1 MSSFFG
7 KSEPTEFV
15 FDDDEVVEPDPVV
28 NESVEVPE
36 KVEPDVTDVPAEK
49 ADRRGKAV
57 GGSDYTFYGDF

>member
-7 KSEPTEFV
+7 KSEPTEYV
-15 FDDDEVVEPDPVV
+15 FDDEGVVEQEEVV

-36 KVEPDVTDVPAEK
+36 KIEPDVTEVPEK
-49 ADRRGKAV
+49 TDRRGKAV

>member
-15 FDDDEVVEPDPVV
+15 FDDDGVVEPDPVV

-36 KVEPDVTDVPAEK
+36 KVEPDVTNVPAKKE
-49 ADRRGKAV
+49 DRRGKDV